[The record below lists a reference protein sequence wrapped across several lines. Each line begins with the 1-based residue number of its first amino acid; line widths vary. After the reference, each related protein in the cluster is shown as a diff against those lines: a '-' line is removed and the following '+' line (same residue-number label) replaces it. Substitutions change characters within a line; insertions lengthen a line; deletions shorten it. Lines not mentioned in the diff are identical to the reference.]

1 MLATTSDRNGAAHAS
16 DQPAALAPALVA
28 LDSPEIAVHAVG
40 RKAANLRELAVAG
53 LPVPPAFVIPPSADV
68 SALSGADLQRA
79 IDRIGGFPVAVR
91 SSGVLEDLDGA
102 SFAGQYE
109 SFLFVKN
116 IDELRR
122 RIHDCRE
129 SRRSERIVHY
139 LQQRGYRPDDAEVA
153 VLIQKMV
160 DADRAGV
167 AFTINPLTGRE
178 EHATLELCRGVG
190 ERLVSGHVTP
200 TRYVLD
206 LRTAAAVEEAI
217 GPDAVALS
225 ADERQALATALLRIQ
240 AHFGGPQDI
249 EWAIDGQG
257 KLWLLQSRPIT
268 RIAWRDDVEEYT
280 NADFKDGGI
289 SARVSTPMMLSL
301 YRNDFDTSMQAYAIA
316 IKLRRASEPP
326 ARWFA
331 SFYGRGYWNASVV
344 KQLMKKVPGFDE
356 RKFDQDLGIQKQYP
370 PEGPLV
376 VPTTLRTILPAIPVA
391 LALASEYAKQLETV
405 RQFRR
410 EFPERRQAWLDRIAR
425 FPATD
430 DATFYADLER
440 AACQFHLETEGAYF
454 TVIYG
459 NTNAQTDFK
468 QLLAKIDRVTKG
480 ETALVALLGG
490 LTDVRHMDVQRGILQ
505 LLAAA
510 RASGIG
516 SEGWRAALRSFLD
529 DHGFHSDAELD
540 ITVPRWSEVPE
551 RVTQMIRGM
560 LEGAVK
566 AADPD
571 ATARDAQARYERER
585 QAVLARLG
593 RRVLLKRSFVK
604 QMGRVRTFLSAR
616 EEMRHYSTQCYDIVR
631 RYLLEAGRRLAA
643 AGVLPSAQAIFMLD
657 LDDLRSVARAP
668 APSAERDAL
677 IAYRQQMYDGYR
689 TLTPPNELGRGVS
702 AAVAS
707 AGTASADGRLLLT
720 GLGCSPGVA
729 EGKARI
735 IRSLD
740 EVSSLQHGEIL
751 VTRFTDPGWTP
762 ALGIVAGV
770 VTEVGG
776 LLSHAAVIGREYG
789 IPAVLNVPRAME
801 VLPANQRIRVDG
813 TKGTV

>member
-1 MLATTSDRNGAAHAS
+1 
-16 DQPAALAPALVA
+16 LV
-28 LDSPEIAVHAVG
+28 LFDSPEFEVHAVG
-40 RKAANLRELAVAG
+40 RKAANLRQLAAVG
-53 LPVPPAFVIPPSADV
+53 LPVPPAFVIPPATVLAS
-68 SALSGADLQRA
+68 LTGADLQRA
-79 IDRIGGFPVAVR
+79 IDQIGGFPVAVR
-91 SSGVLEDLDGA
+91 SSGVLEDLEGA

-109 SFLFVKN
+109 SFLFVKD

-122 RIHDCRE
+122 RIQDCRN
-129 SRRSERIVHY
+129 SRRSERMVHY
-139 LQQRGYRPDDAEVA
+139 LQQHGYRPEDADVA

-167 AFTINPLTGRE
+167 AFTINPMTGRE
-178 EHATLELCRGVG
+178 EHATLELCSGVG
-190 ERLVSGHVTP
+190 ERLVSGHVAP

-206 LRTAAAVEEAI
+206 LRTAGAVEESVGA
-217 GPDAVALS
+217 DAVALS
-225 ADERQALATALLRIQ
+225 AGERRTLAGALLRIQ
-240 AHFGGPQDI
+240 AHFGSPQDV
-249 EWAIDGQG
+249 EWAIDRQG
-257 KLWLLQSRPIT
+257 TLWILQSRPIT

-280 NADFKDGGI
+280 NADFKDGGV

-301 YRNDFDTSMQAYAIA
+301 YQNAFDTSMQAYAVA
-316 IKLRRASEPP
+316 IKLRRADEPP

-331 SFYGRGYWNASVV
+331 SYYGRGYWNASVV
-344 KQLMKKVPGFDE
+344 KRLMTKVPGFDE

-370 PEGPLV
+370 PEGPV
-376 VPTTLRTILPAIPVA
+376 VIPTTLRTILPAIPVA
-391 LALASEYAKQLETV
+391 LALAADYARQLETV
-405 RQFRR
+405 QLYRR
-410 EFPERRQAWLDRIAR
+410 EFPERRRAWLERVAR

-440 AACQFHLETEGAYF
+440 VVCRFHLETEGAYF
-454 TVIYG
+454 TVIYA

-468 QLLAKIDRVTKG
+468 QLLAKVDRATKG
-480 ETALVALLGG
+480 ETAVVALLGG
-490 LTDVRHMDVQRGILQ
+490 LTDVRHMDVQRGIRQ

-516 SEGWRAALRSFLD
+516 SEAWRQALRAFLD
-529 DHGFHSDAELD
+529 EHGFHSDAELD

-560 LEGAVK
+560 LDGDVK
-566 AADPD
+566 SADPD
-571 ATARDAQARYERER
+571 ATARDAQARFDRER
-585 QAVLARLG
+585 GEVLARLG
-593 RRVLLKRSFVK
+593 RRFLLRRSFVK
-604 QMGRVRTFLSAR
+604 QLARVRTFLSAR

-643 AGVLPSAQAIFMLD
+643 AGVLPSAQAIFMLEI
-657 LDDLRSVARAP
+657 DDVRAVARAP
-668 APSAERDAL
+668 VPSAELRAVV
-677 IAYRQQMYDGYR
+677 AYRQQMYDGYR
-689 TLTPPNELGRGVS
+689 ALTPPNELGRGVS
-702 AAVAS
+702 AAA
-707 AGTASADGRLLLT
+707 ADAAAASADGRLLLT
-720 GLGCSPGVA
+720 GLGCSPGVT

-740 EVSSLQHGEIL
+740 EVSSLQQGEIL

-801 VLPANQRIRVDG
+801 VLRSDQRIRVDG
-813 TKGTV
+813 TKGTVEVLGA